1 MVTKVVTVQNGQW
14 EFEFE
19 LAEYV
24 GSGSFF
30 PCCALSLVTL
40 PLQELKWAIETQ
52 VLLGAQGL
60 LFVG

>member
-52 VLLGAQGL
+52 VLLGA
-60 LFVG
+60 